1 MDQKSQKVERVTY
14 FEVSLS
20 QGLQRFLMPPYKLS
34 PKMAKCGHFGRWTS
48 CASKCPPKCSTRD
61 IQDQIYCI
69 DLCVEGCRCNPGY
82 ILDDDSGL
90 CVLPESC
97 KRPEEYKKKPTEE
110 VTSHCSGYCT

>member
-1 MDQKSQKVERVTY
+1 MHAWSAATTNCIKY
-14 FEVSLS
+14 L
-20 QGLQRFLMPPYKLS
+20 PPYKLS